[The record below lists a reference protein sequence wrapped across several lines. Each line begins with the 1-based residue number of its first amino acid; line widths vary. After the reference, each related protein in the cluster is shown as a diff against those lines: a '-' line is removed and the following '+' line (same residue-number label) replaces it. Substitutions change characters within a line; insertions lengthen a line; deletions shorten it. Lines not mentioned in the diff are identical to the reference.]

1 VTPTLNTSSS
11 NLNKQAHNSK
21 PASGTA
27 TVARDQVVAAYD
39 FNGETNFDLSFKVR
53 TSIFIYQIYTRAAGA
68 IIYLKFQNS

>member
-1 VTPTLNTSSS
+1 MQS
-11 NLNKQAHNSK
+11 AK